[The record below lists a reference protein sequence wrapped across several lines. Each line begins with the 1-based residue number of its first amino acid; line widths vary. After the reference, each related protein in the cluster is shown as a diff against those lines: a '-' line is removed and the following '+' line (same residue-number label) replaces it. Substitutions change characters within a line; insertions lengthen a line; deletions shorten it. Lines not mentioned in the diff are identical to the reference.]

1 MKAKIILTTG
11 LVALGF
17 SLFAAM
23 PAVIN
28 KKGGAKP
35 INADDIKDV
44 DAAGTITY
52 VEGKFVGKVKKDEY
66 TSVRLGKTPDEVTEA
81 EKKLKDAKYEEAL
94 ADFKKI
100 YTSKFKYLGYEL
112 PSVYGQALC
121 LSKLNKKDEAVDLLK
136 KYDSYET
143 ADDKLQATYYNCKRL
158 LASIYIEQ
166 SKFDEAYPVLTALG
180 NSDDDSLSAFSFNAR
195 GEILKKQNKKKDA
208 VLMYMRTALLF
219 PKKISERGDS
229 LVNIVNLLKEMN
241 DNRYTKFEEIL
252 KKDYPEK
259 AAEIK

>member
-1 MKAKIILTTG
+1 MKGKIILTTG

-28 KKGGAKP
+28 KKGSKP
-35 INADDIKDV
+35 INADDIKEV

-52 VEGKFVGKVKKDEY
+52 VEGKFTGKLKRDEY
-66 TSVRLGKTPDEVTEA
+66 TSVKLQKTPDEVTEA
-81 EKKLKDAKYEEAL
+81 EKKMAAAKYEEAL
-94 ADFKKI
+94 GDFKKI
-100 YTSKFKYLGYEL
+100 FGSKYKYLGYEL
-112 PSVYGQALC
+112 PSVYGQAFC
-121 LSKLNKKDEAVDLLK
+121 LAKLNRKGEAVDLLK
-136 KYDSYET
+136 KYDNYEA
-143 ADDKLQATYYNCKRL
+143 ADEKLQQCFYNCKRL

-166 SKFDEAYPVLTALG
+166 NQFDDAYPVLTALG

-219 PKKISERGDS
+219 PKKINERADS

-241 DNRYTKFEEIL
+241 DNRYTKFEDML

-259 AAEIK
+259 AGEVK